1 MPTVIELRDISKHY
15 GNIIGVDRINLSIE
29 DGEFLTLL
37 GPSGCG
43 KSTLLRVIGGF
54 EVPTTGQVLL
64 DGLDVTELPPQQRD
78 INMMF
83 QDYALFPHMSVRD
96 NISYGLKMKGV
107 KGDAVGK
114 KVAEAL
120 DLVGLADKIDQMPH
134 QLSGGQKQR
143 IALAR
148 AIVREP
154 KVLLLDEPL
163 SALDANLREQMQI
176 ELKHMQSQL
185 GITFVMVTHD
195 QTEALIMSDRVVV
208 MQDGNVAQDG
218 TPIDLYEQPASR
230 YVANFIGTTNFL
242 TASFMARIQDNKTQV
257 RVGDAALTVATATA
271 VSESTPLTIGIRPE
285 KIRIV
290 TNGEVTETNVL
301 IGKITEN
308 IYSGLGLRT
317 AVKLKTNETVFVDE
331 LLPRGMAKSSHAS
344 VGDEVS
350 LTFEPDNVLL
360 FETGRP

>member
-15 GNIIGVDRINLSIE
+15 GNIIGVDSVNLSIE

-43 KSTLLRVIGGF
+43 KSTLLRMIGGF

-64 DGLDVTELPPQQRD
+64 DGLDVNELPPQKRD
-78 INMMF
+78 INMMC

-96 NISYGLKMKGV
+96 NISYGLKMKGI
-107 KGDAVGK
+107 KGAAVGK
-114 KVAEAL
+114 EVAEAL

-148 AIVREP
+148 AVVREP

-195 QTEALIMSDRVVV
+195 QTEALVMSDRVVV

-218 TPIDLYEQPASR
+218 TPIDLYERPASR

-242 TASFMARIQDNKTQV
+242 TASFMARTQDNNTQV
-257 RVGDAALTVATATA
+257 RVGDAALTVATATD
-271 VSESTPLTIGIRPE
+271 VSENTPLTIGIRPE
-285 KIRIV
+285 KIRIL
-290 TNGEVTETNVL
+290 TNGEVPETNVL
-301 IGKITEN
+301 TGKITEN

-317 AVKLKTNETVFVDE
+317 AVKLNTNETIFVDE
-331 LLPRGMAKSSHAS
+331 LLPRGMANSSHAS